1 LKAFPLY
8 LGTERSG
15 WTYRLKDESTWR
27 QFGYHLFALVVGGAG
42 AVLVAAVWAV
52 GAVLTMAPL
61 VGLSPFWIAAGI
73 VLLFAA
79 PWPARLVAA
88 ADLLT
93 ARALLGP
100 SGKAVLSERVASVE
114 RSRVELIDAADAER
128 RRIER
133 DEPGHGQAVVP
144 PRYAP
149 TGRYARNGLAR
160 RAYVWLSPGTDRATA
175 EAAIRTVVAGQG
187 ATLVTTA
194 QLVAS
199 ETAFSRRLV
208 AVRQR
213 SVAGIV
219 VLFCFIAIVNT
230 VLMATADRR
239 RDLAVLRLGGA
250 TPRQVLTVFVAESL
264 LIAGIGVVLAVGA
277 SAVDLTGLWLA
288 LRQLFGPVGLVIPC
302 GTVAAI
308 AVTATLLAL
317 CGTIL
322 PARLTK
328 PRQRV

>member
-1 LKAFPLY
+1 
-8 LGTERSG
+8 
-15 WTYRLKDESTWR
+15 
-27 QFGYHLFALVVGGAG
+27 
-42 AVLVAAVWAV
+42 
-52 GAVLTMAPL
+52 
-61 VGLSPFWIAAGI
+61 
-73 VLLFAA
+73 
-79 PWPARLVAA
+79 
-88 ADLLT
+88 
-93 ARALLGP
+93 
-100 SGKAVLSERVASVE
+100 
-114 RSRVELIDAADAER
+114 
-128 RRIER
+128 
-133 DEPGHGQAVVP
+133 
-144 PRYAP
+144 
-149 TGRYARNGLAR
+149 
-160 RAYVWLSPGTDRATA
+160 
-175 EAAIRTVVAGQG
+175 
-187 ATLVTTA
+187 
-194 QLVAS
+194 
-199 ETAFSRRLV
+199 
-208 AVRQR
+208 
-213 SVAGIV
+213 V

>member
-114 RSRVELIDAADAER
+114 RSRVELIDAADDAR

-133 DEPGHGQAVVP
+133 DLHDGMQQRLVALAMNLGMAKLSYRRGTRRPAGTRATASPGARMSGSRP
-144 PRYAP
+144 AP
-149 TGRYARNGLAR
+149 TGPRPRRRSVPSSPARVPR
-160 RAYVWLSPGTDRATA
+160 SSRPPSSSPPRPPSPG
-175 EAAIRTVVAGQG
+175 
-187 ATLVTTA
+187 
-194 QLVAS
+194 AS
-199 ETAFSRRLV
+199 SPYGSARSPESWCCSASSR
-208 AVRQR
+208 
-213 SVAGIV
+213 S
-219 VLFCFIAIVNT
+219 
-230 VLMATADRR
+230 
-239 RDLAVLRLGGA
+239 
-250 TPRQVLTVFVAESL
+250 
-264 LIAGIGVVLAVGA
+264 
-277 SAVDLTGLWLA
+277 
-288 LRQLFGPVGLVIPC
+288 
-302 GTVAAI
+302 
-308 AVTATLLAL
+308 
-317 CGTIL
+317 
-322 PARLTK
+322 
-328 PRQRV
+328 